1 MKLSYNDVKGSPLG
15 AVASAAIRS
24 HMEASP
30 EGVESVKVND
40 LDLKILINDVE
51 IPMVRFTEILNADME
66 LSSAREVLRGLRAE
80 LSTLQDYI
88 SGSDPR
94 SVYRQVADSF
104 WDAMSNVQLDL
115 SDYVSPNV
123 SEDDYYDSGQS
134 NALDSIEN
142 IAHRLDK
149 IRL

>member
-24 HMEASP
+24 HMESSP

-40 LDLKILINDVE
+40 LDLKILINDIEV
-51 IPMVRFTEILNADME
+51 PMVRFTEILNADME

-80 LSTLQDYI
+80 LSTLQDYV

-142 IAHRLDK
+142 ITHRLDK

>member
-1 MKLSYNDVKGSPLG
+1 MKLSYNTVKATALG
-15 AVASAAIRS
+15 AVASAAIRTL
-24 HMEASP
+24 MEAST
-30 EGVESVKVND
+30 EGADIVKVND
-40 LDLKILINDVE
+40 VDLKILVDNKEIN
-51 IPMVRFTEILNADME
+51 MLRFTEILNADMS
-66 LSSAREVLRGLRAE
+66 LSSAREVIRGLRAE

-88 SGSDPR
+88 SASDPR

-115 SDYVSPNV
+115 TDHVSPNV

-134 NALDSIEN
+134 NALDSIAN
-142 IAHRLDK
+142 ITERLDR